1 METDSGV
8 HTRGVITSEVTLIA
22 SSTVIVLHL
31 FLVTLWASTYI
42 LCTVLLLHIFC
53 V

>member
-31 FLVTLWASTYI
+31 FLVTL
-42 LCTVLLLHIFC
+42 
-53 V
+53 